1 MSIIKK
7 PARDFSSLEQ
17 SAGFQRRIL
26 GDYTIT
32 AVYDGIVAI
41 NPEAFAGVTDDKRQ
55 AALQRQLHPVTGEI
69 DTSVNAFIVD
79 TGSKIVLIDAGSGNK
94 FGPTMGR
101 LESSIR
107 ASGYSPEDI
116 DAVLITHLHPDHV
129 GGISD
134 DNGNATYPNA
144 TVWVPEA
151 DAEFWLDS
159 ATTAKIPEMQHW
171 FIDVAQ
177 NATAPYIK
185 AGRFQTFEN
194 GDDLLNGLVK
204 VIGLPGHT
212 PGHSGF
218 RIESAGE
225 TILFWGDITHLPA
238 VQLSHAEATINLDII
253 PEKAVSSREW
263 ALKETSS
270 TGIWIG
276 AAHQAFPGIGR
287 LRQDAEGYTWIGSEY
302 AWLTARG

>member
-1 MSIIKK
+1 N
-7 PARDFSSLEQ
+7 FSSLEQ
-17 SAGFQRRIL
+17 SAGFQRCIL

-32 AVYDGIVAI
+32 SLYDGIVAI
-41 NPEAFAGVTDDKRQ
+41 NPEAFAGVAVDKRQ
-55 AALQRQLHPVTGEI
+55 AALQRQLHPVVGEI

-79 TGSKIVLIDAGSGNK
+79 TGSKIIMIDAGSGNK
-94 FGPTMGR
+94 FGETMGR
-101 LESSIR
+101 LEASLK
-107 ASGYSPEDI
+107 ASGYRPEDI
-116 DAVLITHLHPDHV
+116 DDIFITHLHPDHV

-134 DNGNATYPNA
+134 DNGNAAYPNA
-144 TVWVPEA
+144 TVWAPAA
-151 DAEFWLDS
+151 DVDFWLDS
-159 ATTAKIPEMQHW
+159 ATAAKIPEIQHW

-185 AGRFQTFEN
+185 AGRFRTYN
-194 GDDLLNGLVK
+194 SNDGLLDGLVN
-204 VIGLPGHT
+204 VVGLPGHT

-238 VQLSHAEATINLDII
+238 VQLSHAEATIDLDII

-287 LRQDAEGYTWIGSEY
+287 LRQDAEGYTWIASEY
-302 AWLTARG
+302 AYLNARG

>member
-1 MSIIKK
+1 MSVNTK
-7 PARDFSSLEQ
+7 PARNFASLEQ

-26 GDYTIT
+26 GNYTIT
-32 AVYDGIVAI
+32 ALYDGIVAI
-41 NPEAFAGVTDDKRQ
+41 NPEAFSGVTVDKRQ
-55 AALQRQLHPVTGEI
+55 AALQRQLHPVDGEI

-79 TGSKIVLIDAGSGNK
+79 TGTQIILIDAGSGNK

-101 LESSIR
+101 LGASLT
-107 ASGYSPEDI
+107 ASGYRPEDI

-134 DNGNATYPNA
+134 DEGNATYPNA
-144 TVWVPEA
+144 TVWVPKA
-151 DAEFWLDS
+151 DADFWLDS
-159 ATTAKIPEMQHW
+159 ATTAKIPEIQHW
-171 FIDVAQ
+171 FIDVAK
-177 NATAPYIK
+177 NATAPYIQV
-185 AGRFQTFEN
+185 GRFRTFES
-194 GDDLLNGLVK
+194 GDRLMDGMVK
-204 VIGLPGHT
+204 VVGLPGHT

-218 RIESAGE
+218 RIESEGE

-238 VQLSHAEATINLDII
+238 VQLSHAEATIDLDII

-287 LRQDAEGYTWIGSEY
+287 LRQDENGYTWIGSEY
-302 AWLTARG
+302 AYLTARG